1 MSKYSDWMM
10 LHTMFNKRN
19 QKGPPSRDDLAAW
32 VRVERFIKKRE
43 ETKKKEED
51 EKKKKDADKKK
62 QTIDPAKA
70 LMLLGF
76 LGPIIAVGYMY
87 VILKLLAN
95 LPVLR

>member
-1 MSKYSDWMM
+1 MKFRDWMAYHSA
-10 LHTMFNKRN
+10 LNSRKKNT
-19 QKGPPSRDDLAAW
+19 PPNRDDLAAW
-32 VRVERFIKKRE
+32 VRVEKFIKKRE
-43 ETKKKEED
+43 ENKKKEED

-62 QTIDPAKA
+62 QTVDPAKA